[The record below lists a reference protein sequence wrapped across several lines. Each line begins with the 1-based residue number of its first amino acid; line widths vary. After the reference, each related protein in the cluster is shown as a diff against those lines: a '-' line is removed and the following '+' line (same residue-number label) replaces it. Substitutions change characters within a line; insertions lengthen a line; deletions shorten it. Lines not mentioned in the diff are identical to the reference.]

1 MFTNLMCMKSY
12 LTVILICISLNTSEV
27 EHIICVLLA
36 ILVCLIINLN
46 IFFYS
51 VLCLFVT
58 DL

>member
-1 MFTNLMCMKSY
+1 MCMKSY